1 MIRTGFKLLALQ
13 MCIWIAACGLL
24 PENKETLVSGKSDIV
39 RLKVPAPLS
48 PPQFLDPFPIPDLP
62 AGMVAEPPSK
72 KIKLLQPKPLE
83 IIWDDQKVQLRK
95 KGARQWIR
103 LNAAPG
109 QVWRLMRQYMQEASL
124 AVDREDARLGT
135 LESEWLSATTKN
147 AALFSDSATKDS
159 QVYRKLR
166 IRVEKGN
173 DADVSLLY
181 VSIIEQL
188 APPLSQSKSMELDW
202 TVTDT
207 LLPQVNTTLTRL
219 HRFLLQ
225 QDYSKTDITLAG
237 QSVSAEPLAEI
248 TWLDG
253 RMTLKLRQDF
263 NYGWKRVGDALKN
276 GKYPVKD
283 LNRAQ
288 GIYYLDLMDESG
300 DIRPFYKQLLK
311 NANLKKEEIGRGR
324 LYLSVR
330 SEKGLTF
337 VAVKSADNVQLSR
350 DMQSALL
357 SSLKEDME

>member
-1 MIRTGFKLLALQ
+1 MIWTGFKLLALQ
-13 MCIWIAACGLL
+13 MCIWIAACSLL
-24 PENKETLVSGKSDIV
+24 PENKETQLSDKSDVV
-39 RLKVPAPLS
+39 RLKVPEPLS
-48 PPQFLDPFPIPDLP
+48 PPQFLDPYPIPDLP
-62 AGMVAEPPSK
+62 AGMSAETPSK
-72 KIKLLQPKPLE
+72 KIKLLQPKPME

-103 LNAAPG
+103 LNATPG
-109 QVWRLMRQYMQEASL
+109 QVWRLMRQYMREASL
-124 AVDREDARLGT
+124 VVGREDARLGI
-135 LESEWLSATTKN
+135 LESEWLSAATKN
-147 AALFSDSATKDS
+147 ATLFSDSAAKDP

-166 IRVEKGN
+166 IRVERGN

-188 APPLSQSKSMELDW
+188 APPLSQNKGMELDW
-202 TVTDT
+202 TVTDA
-207 LLPQVNTTLTRL
+207 LLPQVNVTLTRL

-237 QSVSAEPLAEI
+237 QTISAEPLAEI

-253 RMTLKLRQDF
+253 HLTLKLRQDF

-283 LNRAQ
+283 LNRAK

-311 NANLKKEEIGRGR
+311 SVNLKKEKMGSGR
-324 LYLSVR
+324 LYLNVR
-330 SEKGLTF
+330 PEKGFTF
-337 VAVKSADNVQLSR
+337 VTVKSADNVLLSR
-350 DMQSALL
+350 DVQSALL